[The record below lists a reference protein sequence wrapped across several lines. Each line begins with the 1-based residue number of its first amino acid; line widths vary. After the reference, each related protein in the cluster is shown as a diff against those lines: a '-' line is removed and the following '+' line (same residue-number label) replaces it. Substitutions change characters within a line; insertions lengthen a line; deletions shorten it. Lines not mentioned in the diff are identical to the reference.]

1 MLINT
6 NTVITNLTGDVMKD
20 VGPDGETSDA
30 TLKSTI
36 VNALLSP
43 VQKENGLDK
52 VKKYELAKKVYE
64 ADEVELTAEEITLI
78 KARVGDAFIPM
89 VVGRVFEMLE
99 GKS

>member
-6 NTVITNLTGDVMKD
+6 NTVITNLVGEPMKD
-20 VGPDGETSDA
+20 MDANGEATDA

-43 VQKENGLDK
+43 VQKEQGTEK
-52 VKKYELAKKVYE
+52 VKKYELAKRIYE
-64 ADEVELTAEEITLI
+64 ADEIELTAEEITLI
-78 KARVGDAFIPM
+78 KSRVGDTFVPI

-99 GKS
+99 GKG

>member
-1 MLINT
+1 MLIKT
-6 NTVITNLTGDVMKD
+6 NTVITNLAGESMKD
-20 VGPDGETSDA
+20 MDADGNASDA

-43 VQKENGLDK
+43 VQKETGTDK
-52 VKKYELAKKVYE
+52 VQKYELAKKVYE
-64 ADEVELTAEEITLI
+64 ADEIELTAEEITLI
-78 KARVGDAFIPM
+78 KARVGDAFVPI